1 MFFLTNKENQ
11 LNYCTNKENQLNYC
25 TNKENQLN
33 YYLLIY
39 YYGPITTTYYEF
51 RLNRRN

>member
-1 MFFLTNKENQ
+1 MFFL
-11 LNYCTNKENQLNYC
+11 

-39 YYGPITTTYYEF
+39 YYGSTTTTYYEF
-51 RLNRRN
+51 QFHWWY

>member
-1 MFFLTNKENQ
+1 MFFL
-11 LNYCTNKENQLNYC
+11 

-39 YYGPITTTYYEF
+39 YYGPTTTTNYEF
-51 RLNRRN
+51 QFHWWY